1 MSSRVSISRIFSLQ
15 TITNIELPELTE
27 LRERYIYNITPWS
40 QMARKGLR
48 LFYGGD
54 ESDNSDDDLSI
65 DDKTAEGAY
74 GLLKA
79 ATRQGKLSHTCS

>member
-1 MSSRVSISRIFSLQ
+1 MFFWQ
-15 TITNIELPELTE
+15 AITNIELSELTE

-54 ESDNSDDDLSI
+54 ESDNSDDDAPMEERIS
-65 DDKTAEGAY
+65 EGAAY
-74 GLLKA
+74 GFLKA
-79 ATRQGKLSHTCS
+79 ATKHGNKNLTLLH